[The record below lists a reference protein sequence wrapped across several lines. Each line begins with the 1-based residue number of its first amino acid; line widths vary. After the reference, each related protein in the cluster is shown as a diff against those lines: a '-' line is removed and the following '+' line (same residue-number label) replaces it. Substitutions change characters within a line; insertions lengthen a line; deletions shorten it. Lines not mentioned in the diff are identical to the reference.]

1 MYKNNILST
10 FQKHIGLVEGMPDLI
25 DTQTSKHTTPLNTL
39 HIHRFTEDIKGA
51 NEFIGTLQSATSA
64 LKKIL
69 KLAQSVD
76 LEYAQPIQIS
86 QIKSEIKEIAQ
97 SSCFMGVPL
106 FDTEFSTKL
115 NGEHFNLTIDNP
127 MPLAGKDLSSLI
139 SYTEEKINEITQML
153 LQLSDALTQPSFSLH
168 NSTMPEYNFNEF
180 DKQSFTQLFKGK

>member
-10 FQKHIGLVEGMPDLI
+10 FQKHIGVVEGMPDLV
-25 DTQTSKHTTPLNTL
+25 DAQTPRQTTPLSTL
-39 HIHRFTEDIKGA
+39 HIHRFTEDMKGA

-76 LEYAQPIQIS
+76 SEYAQPIEIS
-86 QIKSEIKEIAQ
+86 QTKGEIKEITQ

-115 NGEHFNLTIDNP
+115 NGESFHLIIDNP
-127 MPLAGKDLSSLI
+127 MPLADKDLSSLVG
-139 SYTEEKINEITQML
+139 YTEEKINEITQTL
-153 LQLSDALTQPSFSLH
+153 LQISDALTQPTFSPR
-168 NSTMPEYNFNEF
+168 NPTMPEYNFDEC
-180 DKQSFTQLFKGK
+180 DKQNFTQLFKGK